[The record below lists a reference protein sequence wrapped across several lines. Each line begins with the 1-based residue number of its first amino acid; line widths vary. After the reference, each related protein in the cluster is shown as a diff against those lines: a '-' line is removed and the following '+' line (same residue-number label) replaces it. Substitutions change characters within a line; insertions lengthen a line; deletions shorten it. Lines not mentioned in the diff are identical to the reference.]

1 MARRTDAQLRRELL
15 AALRRLRDEGP
26 TKRHFGIFGNL
37 KPLILLNQSE
47 FFAVSGFYNEM
58 VKVYGKPFP
67 HQGNDKWV
75 NNPKLISILHRMIT
89 HMENQTYYLGT
100 DL

>member
-1 MARRTDAQLRRELL
+1 MARRTDAQLRRDLL

-37 KPLILLNQSE
+37 KPLILLSE
-47 FFAVSGFYNEM
+47 DELINVFCFYNEV

-67 HQGNDKWV
+67 HPGNDKWV

>member
-1 MARRTDAQLRRELL
+1 MARRTDAQLRRDLL

-26 TKRHFGIFGNL
+26 TKRHLGIFGNL
-37 KPLILLNQSE
+37 KPLIFLSE
-47 FFAVSGFYNEM
+47 DELINVFCFYNEV

-75 NNPKLISILHRMIT
+75 NNPKLISILNRMIT

>member
-1 MARRTDAQLRRELL
+1 MARRTDAQLRRDLL

-37 KPLILLNQSE
+37 KPLILLNGCE
-47 FFAVSGFYNEM
+47 FFLISGFYNEM
-58 VKVYGKPFP
+58 VKIYGNPFP

-75 NNPKLISILHRMIT
+75 NNPKLISILNRMIT

>member
-1 MARRTDAQLRRELL
+1 MAKRTDAQLRRDLL

-26 TKRHFGIFGNL
+26 TKRHLGIFGNL
-37 KPLILLNQSE
+37 KPLIFL
-47 FFAVSGFYNEM
+47 SGDELSTVYCFYSS
-58 VKVYGKPFP
+58 VVQVYGKPFN
-67 HQGNDKWV
+67 QGNYKWV
-75 NNPKLISILHRMIT
+75 NNPILISILNRMIT